1 MAFKFLMAS
10 GIAAFGVALGV
21 GLPSPAAAQEAPY
34 PWCTQGSAI
43 HCYYMSL
50 QQCEETVD
58 YHGFCIPNPDYR
70 PRDDHARRSRTLPQ

>member
-1 MAFKFLMAS
+1 MTRNYPITVVLT
-10 GIAAFGVALGV
+10 
-21 GLPSPAAAQEAPY
+21 AAATAAIGFWSDPAKAQEQAY

-58 YHGFCIPNPDYR
+58 FHGFCIRNPDFQGQTERAPAR
-70 PRDDHARRSRTLPQ
+70 PRQ